1 MATSKQS
8 QGGGMIVL
16 TIIVSLVLM
25 MIPMPAAMLYFRP
38 EFVLLTLIYWAM
50 ATPQRLGI
58 GMAWFTGLLMD
69 VLMGGGL
76 GIMAFAYAL
85 VIYLVLQFH
94 LQLRQ
99 YPVWQQGLYIFSFV
113 LLLHIILV
121 LASPR
126 LINWSFWYPAL
137 SSMLIWPVIFRI
149 LKKLRRT
156 FHVR

>member
-1 MATSKQS
+1 
-8 QGGGMIVL
+8 
-16 TIIVSLVLM
+16 
-25 MIPMPAAMLYFRP
+25 
-38 EFVLLTLIYWAM
+38 
-50 ATPQRLGI
+50 
-58 GMAWFTGLLMD
+58 
-69 VLMGGGL
+69 MGGGL